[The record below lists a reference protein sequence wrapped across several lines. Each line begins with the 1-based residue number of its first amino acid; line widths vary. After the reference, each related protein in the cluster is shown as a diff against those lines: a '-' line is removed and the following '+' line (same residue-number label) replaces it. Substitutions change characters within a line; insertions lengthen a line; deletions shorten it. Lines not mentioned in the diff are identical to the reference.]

1 VIPGRI
7 ALAVACVAML
17 AAGVAVATAGRAAGP
32 NLALVALS
40 PKDVGGGARVVS
52 QHAVRSPGFE
62 AAFERELEFGSG
74 VFGRSRLFYLTSTIE
89 LARAVATAQD
99 ELDST
104 RAMLATKKGRIA
116 VVKAMEAELRKSLGD
131 SLKAAA
137 MGTIRHPKIGAGAI
151 VVPIAVT
158 TTGGRLQVIVTYL
171 RVNRLLATMSIVGS
185 RVAHADVERLL
196 RVTADHARAQ
206 LGPVPLGPPSI
217 AGVAAVGEV
226 LTASSGSWSGGATS
240 YGYRWSRCDTGGGAC
255 VAIPGATEPN
265 YVPTAVD
272 AGFTL
277 RVTVTARNGAGRAT
291 ALSPPT
297 AVVVSAPG
305 P

>member
-1 VIPGRI
+1 MSLARI
-7 ALAVACVAML
+7 APAVACVAL
-17 AAGVAVATAGRAAGP
+17 LGAGVGAATAARVGP
-32 NLALVALS
+32 NLALVALT
-40 PKDVGGGARVVS
+40 PKDVGGGAKIVS

-74 VFGRSRLFYLTSTIE
+74 IVGRSRLFYLTSTIE
-89 LARAVATAQD
+89 LARTVATAEA

-104 RAMLATKKGRIA
+104 RDTLATKKGRIA

-137 MGTIRHPKIGAGAI
+137 MGTIRHPRIGAGAI

-158 TTGGRLQVIVTYL
+158 TTSGRMQVIVTYL

-185 RVAHADVERLL
+185 TVAPSDVERLL
-196 RVTADHARAQ
+196 RVTADRARTQ

-240 YGYRWSRCDTGGGAC
+240 YGYRWSRCDTGGAAC
-255 VAIPGATEPN
+255 VGIPGATEPT
-265 YVPTAVD
+265 YVPTALD

-291 ALSPPT
+291 AVSPPT